1 MLCFVFECYGDHR
14 DLHVLTHSF
23 PTRRSSDLEVN
34 VQSALNVPLG
44 DTAALRGAGTVQRRD
59 GFVRNVYTGEDLYA
73 YERYGVRARLLWEP
87 TDRLSVLLTGDYRR
101 SKDNA
106 NGAWKIG
113 RAHV

>member
-1 MLCFVFECYGDHR
+1 MNGFKMNA
-14 DLHVLTHSF
+14 SF
-23 PTRRSSDLEVN
+23 SYADKNEVN

-44 DTAALRGAGTVQRRD
+44 DTAALRVAGTVQRRD

-101 SKDNA
+101 YQDNA
-106 NGAWKIG
+106 KDRKSNRMKSN
-113 RAHV
+113 H